1 MITVLVFGTFD
12 VIHAGHKWFLKKAQK
27 LGDRLVA
34 VVSRDSFV
42 LEQKGALPRENELS
56 RINALKSAGIVD
68 HAVLADAKIRT
79 YGVIQDI
86 KPDIIC
92 LGHDQQTLREDLEK
106 WLEHEKNGGPSIHV
120 LASWKRHKYS
130 SSYRNRPLG
139 GIGAEESLLRNNLL
153 IFLLIIA
160 MVIFGFSWVSG
171 KRLSNVAPP
180 AVLACIRFFLTFVGF
195 LPTLIGRKLPQIAKG
210 EAREGW
216 LRTSFTA
223 LLISAYNLLCFTG
236 LRSGL
241 ANKGGLIVTTMNPL
255 IAFLLLLPLN
265 RGRIGIGA
273 LTGIVMGIIG
283 AVLLF
288 EPWLYSF
295 QEIVSSGNLAFLA
308 AAAAWALLTLTSR
321 KAQSIMGFRRFNIIL
336 YSLATLMMLPFAFSE
351 TAEGLLAAM
360 NWIFWAD
367 MMFISVVVGAFGTG
381 VYLFASSRLGAAR
394 GSSFTYLVPVSAL
407 FFTSIL
413 LNEQLQ
419 PLMLLGGSFAIGA
432 VILINHPHQ
441 A

>member
-12 VIHAGHKWFLKKAQK
+12 VIHAGHKWFLKEAHK

-56 RINALKSAGIVD
+56 RIHALRSRGLVD
-68 HAVLADAKIRT
+68 HAVLADVEIRT
-79 YGVIQDI
+79 YGVIQAM

-92 LGHDQQTLREDLEK
+92 LGHDQKALGEDLGK
-106 WLEHEKNGGPSIHV
+106 WLEKNGGPSIHI
-120 LASWKRHKYS
+120 LPSWKRHKYS
-130 SSYRNRPLG
+130 SSYRNRTLH
-139 GIGAEESLLRNNLL
+139 GIRVEKTRSHNGLL

-160 MVIFGFSWVSG
+160 MVAFGFSWVSG
-171 KRLSNVAPP
+171 KRISTTAPP
-180 AVLACIRFFLTFVGF
+180 ATLTCIRFILTFISF
-195 LPTLIGRKLPQIAKG
+195 LFTLIGRNLPRITKG
-210 EAREGW
+210 KVREGW
-216 LRTSFTA
+216 LRTGFAA
-223 LLISAYNLLCFTG
+223 LLISAYNILCLVG

-241 ANKGGLIVTTMNPL
+241 ASKGGLIVTTMNPL
-255 IAFLLLLPLN
+255 ITFLLLLPLN

-273 LTGIVMGIIG
+273 LVGIVMGIVG

-288 EPWLYSF
+288 EPWLYSL
-295 QEIVSSGNLAFLA
+295 QEIVSSGNFAFLA

-336 YSLATLMMLPFAFSE
+336 YGLATLMMLPFAFSE
-351 TAEGLLAAM
+351 TLGSMREGMDWA
-360 NWIFWAD
+360 FWAD
-367 MMFISVVVGAFGTG
+367 MIFISIVVGSFGTG
-381 VYLFASSRLGAAR
+381 VYFFASARLGAAR

-407 FFTSIL
+407 FFTSIFL
-413 LNEQLQ
+413 GEQLL
-419 PLMLLGGSFAIGA
+419 PLMLLGALLAIGA
-432 VILINHPHQ
+432 VMLINRPHR